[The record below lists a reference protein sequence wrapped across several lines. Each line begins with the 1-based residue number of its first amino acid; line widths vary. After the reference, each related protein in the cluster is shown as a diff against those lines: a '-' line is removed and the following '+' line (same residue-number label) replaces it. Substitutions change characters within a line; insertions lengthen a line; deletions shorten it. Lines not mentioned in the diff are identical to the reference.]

1 MIRFNIQKLI
11 KQVEQLR
18 GSRLTLKE
26 ISEKSG
32 CDKNALSRIVN
43 HPEIIPSAMVI
54 DKLAQYF
61 FFTFKELHEQIRC
74 DKQLMKLHASF
85 DTEHWPWRDENL
97 LMNRIL
103 SDLIVVY
110 PDKPEYWNESVK
122 LIEQNSKT
130 ENPELFWHLYEKG
143 V

>member
-1 MIRFNIQKLI
+1 M
-11 KQVEQLR
+11 
-18 GSRLTLKE
+18 KE
-26 ISEKSG
+26 VSEKSG
-32 CDKNALSRIVN
+32 CDKNALSRLVN
-43 HPEIIPSAMVI
+43 HPDIIPSAAVI

-61 FFTFKELHEQIRC
+61 FFTFKEC
-74 DKQLMKLHASF
+74 VKADGK
-85 DTEHWPWRDENL
+85 L

-122 LIEQNSKT
+122 LVEQNSPT
-130 ENPELFWHLYEKG
+130 ENPELFWHLYQKG

>member
-1 MIRFNIQKLI
+1 MIRFNIQKLQ
-11 KQVEQLR
+11 KQVEELR
-18 GSRLTLKE
+18 GARLTLKE

-32 CDKNALSRIVN
+32 CDKNALSRLVN
-43 HPEIIPSAMVI
+43 HPDIIPSAAVI

-61 FFTFKELHEQIRC
+61 FFTFKELHQQIRRSRE
-74 DKQLMKLHASF
+74 LMKLHASF
-85 DTEHWPWRDENL
+85 DIEHWPWRDEKL

-103 SDLIVVY
+103 CDLIVVY
-110 PDKPEYWNESVK
+110 PDTPEYWNESVK
-122 LIEQNSKT
+122 LVEQNSPT